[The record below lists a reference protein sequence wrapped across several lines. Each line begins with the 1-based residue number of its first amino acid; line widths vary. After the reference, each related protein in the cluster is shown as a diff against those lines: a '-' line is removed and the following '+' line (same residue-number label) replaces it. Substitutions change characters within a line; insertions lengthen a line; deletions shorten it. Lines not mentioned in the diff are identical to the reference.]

1 MPELSFPLNSEN
13 LPYIIDNFAD
23 FSSLEIH
30 FAKRESV
37 NFVYESVKNHPYKI
51 SAENLSDFITERYV
65 ILNKS
70 GDADELECVVKEPY
84 IQEILDIILKH
95 FKSDK

>member
-1 MPELSFPLNSEN
+1 MNSEN

-51 SAENLSDFITERYV
+51 SAEIYLIYNRKICDF
-65 ILNKS
+65 K
-70 GDADELECVVKEPY
+70 
-84 IQEILDIILKH
+84 
-95 FKSDK
+95 